1 MVSGDQAACDE
12 ARRLLGEQIACAVV
26 KTGVGR
32 NRAKLVDLEES
43 EKRIREAARD
53 GVSRASQMKPFTLP
67 MPLTVRLELMRSD
80 YCDDVVARRP
90 DVRRID
96 ARTVEMTV
104 DKIHSYSD
112 ILFW

>member
-1 MVSGDQAACDE
+1 
-12 ARRLLGEQIACAVV
+12 
-26 KTGVGR
+26 
-32 NRAKLVDLEES
+32 
-43 EKRIREAARD
+43 
-53 GVSRASQMKPFTLP
+53 
-67 MPLTVRLELMRSD
+67 MRSD